1 LKDELAYVNNVNS
14 LMSETRNVLQ
24 NEKVENEKV
33 SEELNMIFDD
43 HK

>member
-1 LKDELAYVNNVNS
+1 MKDELAYVNNVNS

-33 SEELNMIFDD
+33 SEELNLIFDD